1 MQEIITKAKSNYEE
15 KKPFVLFANPNHSIL
30 QAYFQK
36 DTVLHAFEIQEGF
49 VFSAFNS
56 KDSFIIPYEK
66 SEAYTCEIQPLFLDT
81 KSAEMESFPISE
93 NSYFERLVEQ
103 AVQSINHNE
112 FSKVVL
118 SRKVSYEADVD
129 FISSYLHLVSSYVSA
144 FRYLFYHPKIGMWMG
159 ASPEQLVQ
167 INGNELQTVA
177 LAGTQLYQEKL
188 IWEEKEKQE
197 QQFVTDYII
206 GKLNPLVEKI
216 NVSLPFTVQAGRLA
230 HIKTIIDAQLKNSQK
245 AIEAVKVLHP
255 TPAVCGLPKEPALAF
270 ILANENYDRK
280 FYSGFLGEWNR
291 EKSNLFVNLRCA
303 EIEENT
309 IHFYVGCGITKDSI
323 PEKEFVETE
332 NKLGTIQRIIKL
344 KVKS

>member
-1 MQEIITKAKSNYEE
+1 MQEIITKVKSCYQE

-30 QAYFQK
+30 HAYFQK
-36 DTVLHAFEIQEGF
+36 DAVLHSFENQDGF
-49 VFSAFNS
+49 VFTAFNS
-56 KDSFIIPYEK
+56 KDSFVIPYEK
-66 SEAYTCEIQPLFLDT
+66 SEAYTCAIQPLFLDAEN
-81 KSAEMESFPISE
+81 AEMESFPFSE
-93 NSYFERLVEQ
+93 RSYFERLVAQ
-103 AVQSINHNE
+103 AVQSINQHE

-118 SRKVSYEADVD
+118 SRRVSWEVGVD
-129 FISSYLHLVSSYVSA
+129 FISSYLQLVSSYVSA
-144 FRYLFYHPKIGMWMG
+144 FRYLFFHPKIGMWMG

-177 LAGTQLYQEKL
+177 LAGTQLYQENL

-197 QQFVTDYII
+197 QRFVTDYII
-206 GKLNPLVEKI
+206 TNLEPLVEKI

-230 HIKTIIDAQLKNSQK
+230 HIKTTIDAQLKNSQM
-245 AIEAVKVLHP
+245 AIEAVRVLHP
-255 TPAVCGLPKEPALAF
+255 TPAVCGLPKGPALSF

-280 FYSGFLGEWNR
+280 FYAGFLGEWNSK
-291 EKSNLFVNLRCA
+291 KSNLFVNLRCA
-303 EIEENT
+303 EIEENE

>member
-1 MQEIITKAKSNYEE
+1 MQQIITKAKSSYQERE
-15 KKPFVLFANPNHSIL
+15 PFVLFAKPNQSVLH
-30 QAYFQK
+30 AYFQK
-36 DTVLHAFEIQEGF
+36 DAVLYTFENQEGF

-66 SEAYTCEIQPLFLDT
+66 SEAYTCEIQPLFLDAEST
-81 KSAEMESFPISE
+81 EMESFPISE
-93 NSYFERLVEQ
+93 SSCFERLVEQ
-103 AVQSINHNE
+103 AVQSINQNE

-118 SRKVSYEADVD
+118 SRKVSYEVGVD
-129 FISSYLHLVSSYVSA
+129 FISSYLQLVSSYVSA

-177 LAGTQLYQEKL
+177 LAGTQLYQENL
-188 IWEEKEKQE
+188 FWEEKEKQE

-230 HIKTIIDAQLKNSQK
+230 HIKTIIDAQLKISQK

-270 ILANENYDRK
+270 ILANEKYDRK

-291 EKSNLFVNLRCA
+291 DKSNLFVNLRCA
-303 EIEENT
+303 EIEENA

-344 KVKS
+344 KIKN